1 MRISVVTLA
10 LDDYLVDTLMRDLTE
25 HERSPASFLVYL
37 FLWRST
43 IGQGR
48 KRVALSYQ
56 RLAEGTGLSKSATQ
70 NAVKLLKRRKLIGSI
85 AVTPTA
91 TPKYAVHRPW
101 RKQPLTQ
108 VVTGRDV

>member
-1 MRISVVTLA
+1 MTLA
-10 LDDYLVDTLMRDLTE
+10 LDNYLVDTLMRDLTE
-25 HERSPASFLVYL
+25 YERSPASFLVYL

-56 RLAEGTGLSKSATQ
+56 GLAEGTGLSKSATQ

-85 AVTPTA
+85 AATRTA

-101 RKQPLTQ
+101 RKRHLTS
-108 VVTGRDV
+108 VAAGRGV